1 MTAKQ
6 QAIWRI
12 IRQWINDNGRPPT
25 VREVATA
32 AGLRSP
38 ATAHGYLSRLA
49 DAGKIVRQGRSWRP
63 QEIPVSVPL
72 VGAVPAGS
80 PLEIFATLGEEI
92 EIPSWMA
99 EKGGEVTA
107 FRVRGESMKD
117 AYIQEGDVVVIRL
130 CRQAQNGDMVVA
142 WLEEDGA
149 ITLKRLKI
157 CNDGF
162 CLVPE
167 NPAYETI
174 KAPFQL
180 VGKVIGVL
188 RSYR

>member
-1 MTAKQ
+1 MSKIRAWTAE
-6 QAIWRI
+6 
-12 IRQWINDNGRPPT
+12 NGRLPT
-25 VREVATA
+25 VREVAAA

-38 ATAHGYLSRLA
+38 ATAHGYLCRLA
-49 DAGKIVRQGRSWRP
+49 DAGLVQRRGRSWRLA
-63 QEIPVSVPL
+63 ESADGVPL
-72 VGAVPAGS
+72 VGMVPAGS
-80 PLEIFATLGEEI
+80 PLEMFGALGEEV

-99 EKGGEVTA
+99 EKGTEVVA

-117 AYIQEGDVVVIRL
+117 AYIQEDDLVVIKL

-149 ITLKRLKI
+149 ITLKRLRS
-157 CNDGF
+157 CEDGF

-167 NPAYETI
+167 NPAYQAI

-188 RSYR
+188 RKYR